1 MSRSAHT
8 SFQTVRS
15 EGGLLPADLLQR
27 VAAGDP
33 DLGGLQDADYHA
45 SDLPLNERIVRSW
58 NRLVGAWTSFQ
69 EARASLPAG
78 DPGTSLTRERF
89 LLPLFEELGYGR
101 LQTAR
106 AVEIEGRSYPVSH
119 AWQHVPIHLVG
130 CTIPLDRRTRGVAG
144 AAAYSP
150 HGLVQELLNR
160 ADERLWGFVSNG
172 LLLRVL
178 RDNSSLTR
186 QAYLEFDLEQMLA
199 AEAYSDFVLLWLVC
213 HESRLE
219 GERPDGCWL
228 ERWAQEA
235 ARQGTRALDS
245 MRDGV
250 QSAIEHLGRGFL
262 SQPGNTALR
271 DALRSGKLSK
281 DDYYRERLR
290 LVYRLL
296 FRFVAEER
304 DLLLSPQA
312 SPEARLRYERWYST
326 QRLRRLASR
335 RRGTKHGDL
344 YEALKLVMAK
354 LGDDRACPEL
364 GLPALGSFLWSPE
377 ATPHRAQAA
386 LANADL
392 LEAVR
397 ALATV
402 REGRILRAVDYRTLG
417 AEELGSV
424 YESLLELHPEL
435 NADAGAFALTT
446 AAGNERKMTGSYYT
460 PTSLISCLLDTAL
473 DPVLAEAAGR
483 GEEAILELKVCDP
496 ACGSGH
502 FLVAAAHRIAK
513 HHASVR
519 TGDEEPAPEATR
531 HALRDVVSHCLYGVD
546 VNPMAVELCKVS
558 LWLEALEPGRPLSF
572 LDAHIRC
579 GNSLLGTTAELI
591 AQGIPDDAF
600 KALAGD
606 DKEAA
611 KALRRQNTTEREG
624 QLSLEDEAIDLITGL
639 QPQVERL
646 EHADDATPEALH
658 AKERLFH
665 DLLASDAY
673 ERAKLAADAWCA
685 AFVQRKEK
693 GAPRI
698 TTGVVRR
705 LASGTGSGPAEVV
718 NEIRRLAAEYAFF
731 HWEVEYPG
739 VFGRA
744 QGGFDCV
751 LGNPPWERVKLAEKE
766 FFANHPQI
774 ADARNAAARK
784 RLIAALAEEDPP
796 LYESWLAAQR
806 KSEGESQLLRVSG
819 RYPLCGRG
827 DVNTYA
833 VFAELMR
840 SLIGRRG
847 RVGCIVPTGIAT
859 DATTQYFFRDLV
871 ETRSLASFYG
881 FKNERFL
888 FSRPVEHTVTFGLL
902 TVGGQS
908 LAFDSMEFCFNVWT
922 VEEMHDPERRYVLSP
937 DDFALLNPNTRTLP
951 TFRTQRDAELP
962 KRIYRRVPV
971 LLREGDRDG
980 NPWGVSFMRMFD
992 MSNDSRLFHAE
1003 PGDGRVSLVEAKL
1016 VHHFTH
1022 RFATY
1027 DGDGTRDATEAELA
1041 DPAFTPRPRWWVDA
1055 LEVEARLAGRW
1066 DRGWLL
1072 GWRDIAR
1079 NTDVRTVIA
1088 AVIPRVAVS
1097 NKFPLIFFQRGIA
1110 TSLLGLL
1117 SSFAFD
1123 YCARQKLG
1131 GATLNFFIA
1140 YQLPVL
1146 APAAF
1151 AAPAPWD
1158 GARTLDDW
1166 IRARV
1171 LELVYA
1177 ARDLEPFARDHG
1189 YDGPPFRWDPERRF
1203 LLRCELDAAFF
1214 HLYGLERDDVDY
1226 VMDTFPIVRRRDEQT
1241 YGEYRTKRLI
1251 LELYDEL
1258 AEAIATGRPYQTR
1271 LDPRPADPR
1280 AAHPPRKA
1288 AGVAR

>member
-27 VAAGDP
+27 VAAGDA
-33 DLGGLQDADYHA
+33 DLGGLRDADYHA

-78 DPGTSLTRERF
+78 DPGTTLTRERF

-160 ADERLWGFVSNG
+160 SEERLWGFVSNG

-199 AEAYSDFVLLWLVC
+199 SEAYSDFVLLWLVC

-219 GERPDGCWL
+219 GERPHECWL

-235 ARQGTRALDS
+235 VRRGTRALDS

-271 DALRSGKLSK
+271 EALRSGELSTH
-281 DDYYRERLR
+281 DYYRELLR

-296 FRFVAEER
+296 FLFVAEDR
-304 DLLLSPQA
+304 DLLLSPGA
-312 SPEARLRYERWYST
+312 SAEARLRYERWYST

-335 RRGTKHGDL
+335 RRGTKHADL

-354 LGDDRACPEL
+354 LGDDRGCPEL

-377 ATPHRAQAA
+377 ATPHLAQAA

-402 REGRILRAVDYRTLG
+402 REGKVLRAVDYRNLG

-446 AAGNERKMTGSYYT
+446 AAGNERKTTGSYYT

-473 DPVLAEAAGR
+473 DPVLDEAAGR

-513 HHASVR
+513 RLASVR
-519 TGDEEPAPEATR
+519 TGDEEPSPEATR
-531 HALRDVVSHCLYGVD
+531 HALRDVVSRCLYGVD

-558 LWLEALEPGRPLSF
+558 LWLEALDPGRPLSF

-579 GNSLLGTTAELI
+579 GNSLLGTTAALM
-591 AQGIPDDAF
+591 ADGIPDEAF

-611 KALRRQNTTEREG
+611 KALRRQNKQEREG
-624 QLSLEDEAIDLITGL
+624 KLSLDDEAIDLITGL
-639 QPQVERL
+639 APQVERL

-665 DLLASDAY
+665 DLLASEAY

-685 AFVQRKEK
+685 AFVQRQQTD
-693 GAPRI
+693 APRI

-705 LASGTGSGPAEVV
+705 LATGTGSVPPEVV

-731 HWEVEYPG
+731 HWEAEYPA

-751 LGNPPWERVKLAEKE
+751 LGNPPWETVQLTEKE
-766 FFANHPQI
+766 FFVGHPEIAN
-774 ADARNAAARK
+774 ARNAAARK
-784 RLIAALAEEDPP
+784 RLIAALEEDDPP
-796 LYESWLAAQR
+796 LYAAYL
-806 KSEGESQLLRVSG
+806 SALRAVEATNHLVREAG
-819 RYPLCGRG
+819 RYPLTARG
-827 DVNTYA
+827 KINTYA
-833 VFAELMR
+833 LFAELMR

-859 DATTQYFFRDLV
+859 DATTQYFFRDLMSTSTLV
-871 ETRSLASFYG
+871 SLFDFRNNPSFFADIASAQGVRFCLLAISG
-881 FKNERFL
+881 RDARTERALFL
-888 FSRPVEHTVTFGLL
+888 FRGSSVSDLQEDGRRFT
-902 TVGGQS
+902 
-908 LAFDSMEFCFNVWT
+908 LAAADIE
-922 VEEMHDPERRYVLSP
+922 
-937 DDFALLNPNTRTLP
+937 LLNPNTGTCP
-951 TFRTQRDAELP
+951 IFMSARDAELT
-962 KRIYRRVPV
+962 KAIYRRVPV
-971 LLREGDRDG
+971 LVREGDPAG
-980 NPWGVSFMRMFD
+980 NPWGVSFMQGLFNMA
-992 MSNDSRLFHAE
+992 SASHLFHAE
-1003 PGDGRVSLVEAKL
+1003 PADGRVPLYEAKM
-1016 VHHFTH
+1016 VHHFNH
-1022 RFATY
+1022 RFGDYSMYAVK
-1027 DGDGTRDATEAELA
+1027 DGVGVRALPEVPDELLA
-1041 DPAFTPRPRWWVDA
+1041 DPGYKPQPRWWVSQR
-1055 LEVEARLAGRW
+1055 EVEARLAGRW

-1072 GWRDIAR
+1072 GWRDITAA
-1079 NTDVRTVIA
+1079 TPDTFRTVIA
-1088 AVIPRVAVS
+1088 AVIPRVAVGH
-1097 NKFPLIFFQRGIA
+1097 KLPLIFLEHGQA
-1110 TSLLGLL
+1110 TSLLALL
-1117 SSFAFD
+1117 SSFPLD

-1131 GATLNFFIA
+1131 GTSLTYFVM

-1146 APAAF
+1146 PPAAF
-1151 AAPAPWD
+1151 AEFAPWD
-1158 GARTLDDW
+1158 GAQTIDEWLRP
-1166 IRARV
+1166 RV
-1171 LELVYA
+1171 LELVYTA
-1177 ARDLEPFARDHG
+1177 WDLEPFARDHG
-1189 YDGPPFRWDPERRF
+1189 YDGPPFRWDPERRA
-1203 LLRCELDAAFF
+1203 LLRAELDAAFF

-1226 VMDTFPIVRRRDEQT
+1226 VMETFPIVRRRDEQT

-1271 LDPRPADPR
+1271 LDPPPA
-1280 AAHPPRKA
+1280 
-1288 AGVAR
+1288 